1 MMLNLDALGTGRV
14 VGILGDDKL
23 VTRILEVGEE
33 AGIESERRPSLR
45 RGTSSDHASFR
56 SAGIPAA
63 FLLADDFSRIHT
75 PEDTVEFVRPELLGN
90 SAALTVLLLESLAAQ

>member
-56 SAGIPAA
+56 SAGIPVA